1 VRLFPLYDMKPVA
14 MEMCRRLPAT
24 REAWSETLVIGRSCS
39 EATTREKN
47 LADKSYLLR
56 KSDRQLHANH
66 LPHCVSHSL
75 RAGQSYKAGKLLITG
90 ERPADELLF

>member
-1 VRLFPLYDMKPVA
+1 MKPGA
-14 MEMCRRLPAT
+14 MEMRRRLHAA
-24 REAWSETLVIGRSCS
+24 REAWNGTLVIGRSCS
-39 EATTREKN
+39 EATTRTREKN

-56 KSDRQLHANH
+56 KSERQLHANH